1 MSKKHETV
9 RKIKSAVDA
18 SKDLTQDEKSQSIKH
33 IDEWIKEDKA
43 EGILYKRLVTLSAK
57 MEPILAE
64 LGLI

>member
-9 RKIKSAVDA
+9 RKIKSAVSA

-33 IDEWIKEDKA
+33 IDEWIEEDKA
-43 EGILYKRLVTLSAK
+43 EGILYKELVALSAK

-64 LGLI
+64 LGII

>member
-43 EGILYKRLVTLSAK
+43 EGILYKN
-57 MEPILAE
+57 
-64 LGLI
+64 